1 MGVTLVPAMSPESSD
16 SSPKRHPIQ
25 VVARRTGL
33 TVDVL
38 RAWEKRYS
46 VVEPGRSEGGRRLY
60 SDDDIERLRL
70 LRRAS
75 RAGRRIS
82 QVSSLGTDELAA
94 LVREDEREEVESG
107 PEKELGEATAAELYL
122 KTCLAAVERLDAQ
135 ELEDVLNRALLTLN
149 AQTFIDGL
157 AAPLM
162 RKIGDAWSHGDVRP
176 AHEHVASAVLQRVM
190 GRLLEGLHP
199 VVGAPNVVIG
209 TLAGEGHEFGALFA
223 AATAGALGWKVT
235 YLGPNL
241 PAEDIGTAVRETG
254 ADAVALSI
262 VYTSEDTELLE
273 DELRELRLALP
284 PAVPVLVGGA
294 GMVTCKAALGEIEAI
309 QLADME
315 ELSRALADLA

>member
-1 MGVTLVPAMSPESSD
+1 MSPELSD
-16 SSPKRHPIQ
+16 SSKKRHPIQ

-75 RAGRRIS
+75 KAGRRIS
-82 QVSSLGTDELAA
+82 QVSSLGTDELAT

-107 PEKELGEATAAELYL
+107 PEEALGEATAAELYL
-122 KTCLAAVERLDAQ
+122 KTCLAATERMDAE
-135 ELEDVLNRALLTLN
+135 ELEAVLNRALLTLN
-149 AQTFIDGL
+149 SQTFIDGL

-162 RKIGDAWSHGDVRP
+162 RKVGDAWSQGDVRP

-190 GRLLEGLHP
+190 ARLLDGLQP
-199 VVGAPNVVIG
+199 VTGAPNVVVG
-209 TLAGEGHEFGALFA
+209 TPAGQSHEFGALFA
-223 AATAGALGWKVT
+223 AATAGALGWRVT

-241 PAEDIGTAVRETG
+241 PAEDIAMAVRDTG
-254 ADAVALSI
+254 ADMVALSI
-262 VYTSEDTELLE
+262 VYPTEDTELLE
-273 DELRELRLALP
+273 EELKELRLALP
-284 PAVPVLVGGA
+284 PAVPMLAGGA
-294 GMVTCKAALGEIEAI
+294 GMSSCKEALDEIEAI
-309 QLADME
+309 QLDDME

>member
-1 MGVTLVPAMSPESSD
+1 MSPELSD
-16 SSPKRHPIQ
+16 SSKKRHPIQ

-75 RAGRRIS
+75 KAGRRIS
-82 QVSSLGTDELAA
+82 QVSSLGTDELAT

-107 PEKELGEATAAELYL
+107 PEEALGEATAAELYL
-122 KTCLAAVERLDAQ
+122 KTCLAAMERMDAE

-149 AQTFIDGL
+149 SQNFIDGL

-162 RKIGDAWSHGDVRP
+162 RKVGDAWSQGDVRP
-176 AHEHVASAVLQRVM
+176 AHEHVASTVLQRVM
-190 GRLLEGLHP
+190 ARLLDGLQP
-199 VVGAPNVVIG
+199 VTGAPNIVVG
-209 TLAGEGHEFGALFA
+209 TPAGEGHEFGALFV
-223 AATAGALGWKVT
+223 AATAGALGWRVT

-241 PAEDIGTAVRETG
+241 PAEDIAIAVRDTG
-254 ADAVALSI
+254 ADIVALSI
-262 VYTSEDTELLE
+262 VYPTEDTELLE
-273 DELRELRLALP
+273 EELKELRLALP

-294 GMVTCKAALGEIEAI
+294 GMASCKEALDEIEAI
-309 QLADME
+309 QLNDME